1 MAFGGLL
8 VVRFGARAAWALA
21 LAAVLILTV
30 GTGAAFAAVPAP
42 QRTSP
47 ATSPSTAPAPNAP
60 ESAQEITLGSL
71 GLSAQVVDGGPG
83 SVAVLMPPPAGEPAS
98 AGSFVRI
105 FFAHS
110 PLLDPAGSSV
120 TAVVNGQPLLSL
132 RLDGSNA
139 DGSVF
144 EARVAGSSL
153 HADRPNLLEARFE
166 LKLAGAPAT
175 GDSAAYA
182 RLEPQTLLHYQL
194 YGPPGSRPPPRLES
208 YPFPLVSRAG
218 SSRVGLVLPHPS
230 GEADLRV
237 ALRLAADLGR
247 RAPTQQLQPEV
258 VSTAAAN
265 WLRTAGI
272 PALLVG
278 TVGRVPQAESVLKAA
293 GFNGSARGWTAP
305 DGQPVGPADGL
316 LVTVTSPFDGHNPV
330 LLVSGFAD
338 EGLYRAAEAVV
349 TSRGGSLA
357 GPFAVVRRVAGAA
370 SPVNQTRPGGRVF
383 LRDLSAQTTQ
393 PGGDGASLLT
403 VPFTAPPV
411 DPRGSG
417 AVQLD
422 LRGGDGASARLRS
435 VSLTLNA
442 TTLTVGGAAADL
454 QQGSI
459 SQAFSG
465 SLLRPGLNTVTV
477 RLRLQ
482 GGGANPLAGAT
493 LTLPAAPPARPELE
507 LLPHPLFSDRGGVMV
522 VVARLDD
529 AVLSAAARGMAA
541 LGSRSQSTP
550 SLQVVEAARFDSAS
564 LGRSSVIAIG
574 GSGGNR
580 SLERVNDQ
588 RATSLVT
595 SAQTGG
601 AVVQERAL
609 GAPGSHF
616 LLWLDASSG
625 GALQS
630 AASAL
635 YSHPLPG
642 SAISFDAAGH
652 PQGFSSDAPGA
663 SFDRPWLLTLA
674 LPGLA
679 LAAAAALALVISWQL
694 WRPLEQAP

>member
-21 LAAVLILTV
+21 LAAVLVLTV

-316 LVTVTSPFDGHNPV
+316 LVTVTSPFDGQNPV

-370 SPVNQTRPGGRVF
+370 SPVNQARPGGRVF
-383 LRDLSAQTTQ
+383 LGDLSAQTTQ
-393 PGGDGASLLT
+393 PGGDGVSLLT

>member
-8 VVRFGARAAWALA
+8 VVRFGARTAWALA
-21 LAAVLILTV
+21 LAAVLIPTA
-30 GTGAAFAAVPAP
+30 GTGAAFAALPALP
-42 QRTSP
+42 RTTP
-47 ATSPSTAPAPNAP
+47 ATSPSTSPAPNVP

-83 SVAVLMPPPAGEPAS
+83 SVAVLMPPPAGEPAGT
-98 AGSFVRI
+98 GSFVRI

-120 TAVVNGQPLLSL
+120 TAAVNGQPLLSL

-144 EARVAGSSL
+144 EARVAGSAL

-230 GEADLRV
+230 AEADLRV

-258 VSTAAAN
+258 VSTAAAD
-265 WLRTAGI
+265 WLRTAAI

-293 GFNGSARGWTAP
+293 GFKGSARGWTAP

-316 LVTVTSPFDGHNPV
+316 LVTVTSPFDGQSPV

-349 TSRGGSLA
+349 NSRGGSLA
-357 GPFAVVRRVAGAA
+357 GPYAVVRRVAGAA
-370 SPVNQTRPGGRVF
+370 TPVDQARPGGRVS
-383 LRDLSAQTTQ
+383 LGDLSAQTAQ
-393 PGGDGASLLT
+393 PGGDGVRLLT

-417 AVQLD
+417 TVQLD
-422 LRGGDGASARLRS
+422 LRGGDGASVRLRS
-435 VSLTLNA
+435 VSLALNA
-442 TTLTVGGAAADL
+442 TTLTVGRAAADL

-459 SQAFSG
+459 GHAFSG
-465 SLLRPGLNTVTV
+465 SLLRPGLNTVTI

-482 GGGANPLAGAT
+482 GGGADPLSGAT

-550 SLQVVEAARFDSAS
+550 SLQVVDAAHFDPAS
-564 LGRSSVIAIG
+564 LGRSSVIAVG

-580 SLERVNDQ
+580 SLDRLNNQ
-588 RATSLVT
+588 PATSRAPA
-595 SAQTGG
+595 AQAGG
-601 AVVQERAL
+601 AMVQEHAL

-616 LLWLDASSG
+616 LLWLDGSSAG
-625 GALQS
+625 SLQS

-635 YSHPLPG
+635 YGHPLPG

-652 PQGFSSDAPGA
+652 PQAFGSDPPSPGFDP
-663 SFDRPWLLTLA
+663 PWLLTLA